1 MNQTVNQVINQ
12 EVELSAV
19 YFTGR
24 EMKTFP
30 RRIQYG
36 GSAITFA
43 SGLRYLIH
51 KGTNAIKVFDM
62 TAGDG
67 RTYRLRQ
74 DDNTWTLLAMR
85 AEQGGSHA

>member
-1 MNQTVNQVINQ
+1 MNQTINQ

-30 RRIQYG
+30 QRIQYDG
-36 GSAITFA
+36 RAITFA

-51 KGTNAIKVFDM
+51 KGANAIKVFDM
-62 TAGDG
+62 TAADG

>member
-1 MNQTVNQVINQ
+1 MNQVINQ

-30 RRIQYG
+30 QRIQYEG
-36 GSAITFA
+36 RAITFA

-62 TAGDG
+62 TAADG
-67 RTYRLRQ
+67 LTYRLKQ
-74 DDNTWTLLAMR
+74 VDNTWTLLGMR
-85 AEQGGSHA
+85 TEQEVSHA

>member
-1 MNQTVNQVINQ
+1 MNQVINQ
-12 EVELSAV
+12 EVEVNSV

-30 RRIQYG
+30 QRIQYNG
-36 GSAITFA
+36 QAITFA

-51 KGTNAIKVFDM
+51 KGAKAVKVFDM

-67 RTYRLRQ
+67 FTYRLKQ
-74 DDNTWTLLAMR
+74 DENTWTLLAMR